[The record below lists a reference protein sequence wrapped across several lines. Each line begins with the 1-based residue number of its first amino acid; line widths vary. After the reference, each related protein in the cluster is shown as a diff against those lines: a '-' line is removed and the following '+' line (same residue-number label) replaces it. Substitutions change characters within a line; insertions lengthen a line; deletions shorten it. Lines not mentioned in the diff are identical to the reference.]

1 MKATREV
8 QERLLALQQLD
19 SDLIQIKHKMSTLP
33 IARQFD
39 EVTKE
44 LATKRDLLVA
54 AQTERDD
61 IKHELSRAEVDVE
74 QVVSR
79 IERDE
84 KRLSSGQGSPK
95 ELEQLQH
102 ELGSLGKRRVE
113 LEEVELEI
121 MVRIEGVDNRIK
133 ELDGECSSLDAKVI
147 DLKAKK
153 DEELSSLEGSAKS
166 TNEAR
171 AELAPKIDGELLAL
185 YEKVRASGDGI
196 GAAKLVGKQCTG
208 CHLTMNAAELTKLKS
223 LADDEV
229 VRCEECRRILI
240 RLD

>member
-1 MKATREV
+1 MKAAREV
-8 QERLLALQQLD
+8 QERLLALAQLD
-19 SDLIQIKHKMSTLP
+19 SDLIQIKHKMDTLP

-39 EVTKE
+39 EVSNE
-44 LATKRDLLVA
+44 LSAKRDLLVA

-61 IKHELSRAEVDVE
+61 IKHELTRAEVDVE

-102 ELGSLGKRRVE
+102 ELGSLAKRRAE

-121 MVRIEGVDNRIK
+121 MVRIEGVDSRIK
-133 ELDGECSSLDAKVI
+133 ELGQECSSLESQLSE
-147 DLKAKK
+147 LKIKK
-153 DEELSSLEGSAKS
+153 DQESTALEGSMKQTRES
-166 TNEAR
+166 R
-171 AELAPKIDGELLAL
+171 ADLAPKIDSELLAL
-185 YEKVRASGDGI
+185 YEKIRSSGDGI
-196 GAAKLVGKQCTG
+196 GAAKLAGNQCTG
-208 CHLTMNAAELTKLKS
+208 CHLTMNAAELTRIKA

>member
-1 MKATREV
+1 
-8 QERLLALQQLD
+8 
-19 SDLIQIKHKMSTLP
+19 MSTLP
-33 IARQFD
+33 IARQFE
-39 EVTKE
+39 EVSKE
-44 LATKRDLLVA
+44 LAAKQDLLVA

-102 ELGSLGKRRVE
+102 ELGSLGKRRAE

-121 MVRIEGVDNRIK
+121 MVRIEGADTRIR
-133 ELDGECSSLDAKVI
+133 ELDSECKNLESQVI

-153 DEELSSLEGSAKS
+153 EEELSFLESSVNS
-166 TNEAR
+166 TTEAR
-171 AELAPKIDGELLAL
+171 TELAPKIDGELLAL

-196 GAAKLVGKQCTG
+196 GAAKLVGNQCMG
-208 CHLTMNAAELTKLKS
+208 CHLTMNAAELTRVKA
-223 LADDEV
+223 LAQDEV

>member
-1 MKATREV
+1 VKATREV

-33 IARQFD
+33 IARQFE
-39 EVTKE
+39 EVSKE
-44 LATKRDLLVA
+44 LAAKQDLLVA

-102 ELGSLGKRRVE
+102 ELGSLGKRRAE

-121 MVRIEGVDNRIK
+121 MVRIEGADTRIR
-133 ELDGECSSLDAKVI
+133 ELDSECKNLESQVI

-153 DEELSSLEGSAKS
+153 EEELSFLESSVNS
-166 TNEAR
+166 TTEAR
-171 AELAPKIDGELLAL
+171 TELAPKIDGELLAL

-196 GAAKLVGKQCTG
+196 GAAKLVGNQCMG
-208 CHLTMNAAELTKLKS
+208 CHLTMNAAELTRVKA
-223 LADDEV
+223 LAEDEV

>member
-1 MKATREV
+1 MKAAREV
-8 QERLLALQQLD
+8 QERLLALAQLD
-19 SDLIQIKHKMSTLP
+19 SDLIQIKHKMDTLP

-39 EVTKE
+39 EVSNE
-44 LATKRDLLVA
+44 LSAKRDLLVA

-61 IKHELSRAEVDVE
+61 IKHELTRSEVDVE

-102 ELGSLGKRRVE
+102 ELGSLAKRRAE

-121 MVRIEGVDNRIK
+121 MVRIEGVDSRIK
-133 ELDGECSSLDAKVI
+133 ELGQECSSLESQLSE
-147 DLKAKK
+147 LKIKK
-153 DEELSSLEGSAKS
+153 DQESTALEGSMKQTRES
-166 TNEAR
+166 R
-171 AELAPKIDGELLAL
+171 ADLAPKIDSELLAL
-185 YEKVRASGDGI
+185 YEKIRSSGDGI
-196 GAAKLVGKQCTG
+196 GAAKLAGNQCTG
-208 CHLTMNAAELTKLKS
+208 CHLTMNAAELTRIKA

>member
-8 QERLLALQQLD
+8 QEKLLALQQLD

-39 EVTKE
+39 EVSRE
-44 LATKRDLLVA
+44 LAAKQDLLVA

-102 ELGSLGKRRVE
+102 ELGSLGKRRAE

-121 MVRIEGVDNRIK
+121 MVRIEGVDSRIS
-133 ELDGECSSLDAKVI
+133 ELDAECKNLEAKVS
-147 DLKAKK
+147 DLRAKK
-153 DEELSSLEGSAKS
+153 EDELSSLESSVKS
-166 TNEAR
+166 TIEAR
-171 AELAPKIDGELLAL
+171 AELAPKIDSELLAL
-185 YEKVRASGDGI
+185 YEKLRANGDGI
-196 GAAKLVGKQCTG
+196 GAAKLVGNQCMG
-208 CHLTMNAAELTKLKS
+208 CHLTMNAGELARIRELE
-223 LADDEV
+223 LDEV
-229 VRCEECRRILI
+229 ARCEECRRILI
-240 RLD
+240 RVD

>member
-1 MKATREV
+1 MKAAREV
-8 QERLLALQQLD
+8 QERLLALAQLD
-19 SDLIQIKHKMSTLP
+19 SDLIQIKHKMDTLP

-39 EVTKE
+39 EVSKE
-44 LATKRDLLVA
+44 LSAKRDLLVA

-61 IKHELSRAEVDVE
+61 IKHELTRAEVDVE

-102 ELGSLGKRRVE
+102 ELGSLAKRRAE

-121 MVRIEGVDNRIK
+121 MVRIEGVDSRIK
-133 ELDGECSSLDAKVI
+133 ELGQECSSLESQLSE
-147 DLKAKK
+147 LKMKK
-153 DEELSSLEGSAKS
+153 DQESTALEGSMKQTRES
-166 TNEAR
+166 R
-171 AELAPKIDGELLAL
+171 SDLAPKIDSELLAL
-185 YEKVRASGDGI
+185 YEKIRSSGDGI
-196 GAAKLVGKQCTG
+196 GAAKLAGNQCTG
-208 CHLTMNAAELTKLKS
+208 CHLTMNAAELTRIKA

>member
-1 MKATREV
+1 MRATREV

-39 EVTKE
+39 EASKE
-44 LATKRDLLVA
+44 LAAKRDLLVA
-54 AQTERDD
+54 AKTERDD

-74 QVVSR
+74 QVVTR

-102 ELGSLGKRRVE
+102 ELGSLGKRRAE

-133 ELDGECSSLDAKVI
+133 ELDSECSNLEAQVS
-147 DLKAKK
+147 DLKGKK
-153 DEELSSLEGSAKS
+153 DEELSSLEVLAKS
-166 TNEAR
+166 TTEAR

-196 GAAKLVGKQCTG
+196 GAAKLVGNQCTG

>member
-1 MKATREV
+1 MKAAREV
-8 QERLLALQQLD
+8 QERLLALAQLD
-19 SDLIQIKHKMSTLP
+19 SDLIQIKHKMDTLP

-39 EVTKE
+39 EVSNE
-44 LATKRDLLVA
+44 LSAKRDLLVA

-61 IKHELSRAEVDVE
+61 IKHELTRAEVDVE

-102 ELGSLGKRRVE
+102 ELGSLAKRRAE

-121 MVRIEGVDNRIK
+121 MVRIEGVDSRIK
-133 ELDGECSSLDAKVI
+133 ELGQECSSLESQLSE
-147 DLKAKK
+147 LKIKK
-153 DEELSSLEGSAKS
+153 DQESTALEESMKQTRES
-166 TNEAR
+166 R
-171 AELAPKIDGELLAL
+171 ADLAPKIDSELLAL
-185 YEKVRASGDGI
+185 YEKIRGSGDGI
-196 GAAKLVGKQCTG
+196 GAAKLAGNQCTG
-208 CHLTMNAAELTKLKS
+208 CHLTMNAAELTRIKA

>member
-1 MKATREV
+1 MKAAREV
-8 QERLLALQQLD
+8 QERLLALAQLD
-19 SDLIQIKHKMSTLP
+19 SDLIQIKHKMDTLP

-39 EVTKE
+39 EVSKE
-44 LATKRDLLVA
+44 LSAKRDLLVA

-61 IKHELSRAEVDVE
+61 IKHELTRSEVDVE
-74 QVVSR
+74 QVASR

-102 ELGSLGKRRVE
+102 ELGSLEKRRAE

-121 MVRIEGVDNRIK
+121 MVRIEGVDSRIK
-133 ELDGECSSLDAKVI
+133 ELGQECSSLESQLSE
-147 DLKAKK
+147 LKIKK
-153 DEELSSLEGSAKS
+153 DQESTALEGSMKQTRES
-166 TNEAR
+166 R
-171 AELAPKIDGELLAL
+171 ADLAPKIDSELLAL
-185 YEKVRASGDGI
+185 YEKIRSSGDGI
-196 GAAKLVGKQCTG
+196 GAAKLAGNQCTG
-208 CHLTMNAAELTKLKS
+208 CHLTMNAAELTRIKA